1 MRPGPLLA
9 ALVTTLRRNVAMTC
23 AVVVTV
29 TICLAML
36 GAGLLLRAQAHTVD
50 DFLLDQIE
58 IVVDLQDGLDDADRQ
73 ALRDELAADPLVVGV
88 TYESKQD
95 VYERFRRDFRTSP
108 DVVAGVGPDD
118 LPASFRLA
126 LTDPRDAA
134 VIVETY
140 TGRDGVEAVRDQ
152 RALLGPLYRF
162 LDAFTLGAFVLAAVQ
177 AVASF
182 VLIYTM
188 IRISAHARRRE
199 TAIMRLVG
207 ATNAAIR
214 APFMLESA
222 LAGLL
227 GGLLAVGA
235 LVLAKIYLVDG
246 RFARQTMF
254 PLFGWDAVWVA
265 AATVLAVGVTAAAG
279 MASVAL
285 RRHLRA

>member
-50 DFLLDQIE
+50 SFLLDQIE

-73 ALRDELAADPLVVGV
+73 ALREELAADPLVGGV
-88 TYESKQD
+88 TYESKRD
-95 VYERFRRDFRTSP
+95 VYDRFRRDFRTSP

>member
-50 DFLLDQIE
+50 SFLLDQIE

-73 ALRDELAADPLVVGV
+73 ALRDELAADPLVGGV

-126 LTDPRDAA
+126 LIDPRDAV